1 MVVTRKKGEAPV
13 GETVLFDGQTYLL
26 VDILKRYSRELD
38 DLVQL
43 VVFENINRRVTAVM
57 NDLRWDDDLNCW
69 YLWGR
74 ALAKADRAVVAELR
88 DRGLLP
94 ARRTRTPGN
103 PPAGGEHLNLY
114 KTLFLGKP
122 AGFWNSV
129 LVTVRQ
135 GQDLPSD
142 AVTAIATYTEVFKQ
156 PLIDGY
162 AIVDANDS
170 EGV

>member
-1 MVVTRKKGEAPV
+1 MAVTRKKGEAAV
-13 GETVLFDGQTYLL
+13 GETVLCDGQTHLI
-26 VDILKRYSRELD
+26 VDILKRYSQKRDEF
-38 DLVQL
+38 VYI
-43 VVFENINRRVTAVM
+43 VVFENLDRRVTGLLD
-57 NDLRWDDDLNCW
+57 DLRWDDDLKSW

-74 ALAKADRAVVAELR
+74 ALAKADRAIVAELR

-114 KTLFLGKP
+114 KTMFRGKL
-122 AGFWNSV
+122 AGFWKSV

-135 GQDLPSD
+135 GKDLPGD
-142 AVTAIATYTEVFKQ
+142 AMTAVAAYTEVFKQ
-156 PLIDGY
+156 PLADGY
-162 AIVDANDS
+162 AVADANDS